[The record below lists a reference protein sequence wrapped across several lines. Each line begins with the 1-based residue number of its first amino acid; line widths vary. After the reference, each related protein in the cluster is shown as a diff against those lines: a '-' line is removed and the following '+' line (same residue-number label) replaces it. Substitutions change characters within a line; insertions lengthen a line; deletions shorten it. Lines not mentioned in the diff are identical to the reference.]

1 MVASFLNELSVS
13 GQQDPPEK
21 LARKTEL
28 GRVWHRNLFYINCVH
43 TVFSASFNQ
52 KVQEQFFFFFKHML
66 RYPGEAFFL
75 SEASDISEGPDA
87 RNCLKLDC
95 PG

>member
-1 MVASFLNELSVS
+1 MSCQSLDSRIPLKSL
-13 GQQDPPEK
+13 Q
-21 LARKTEL
+21 
-28 GRVWHRNLFYINCVH
+28 GRQSWAEYGTGICFTLIVYILCLVHHLIRRFRNN
-43 TVFSASFNQ
+43 
-52 KVQEQFFFFFKHML
+52 FFFKHML